1 MKIEIRKSSI
11 SEIESLRNQFLSE
24 NQIQIRYDAC
34 HVRGWADEYAIVVD
48 GMPIGYASVKGMKE
62 LSDRDTVFEF
72 FILPE
77 FRNKV
82 SLIFEQVLDKTK
94 TTYLECQT
102 NEFLMTSMLFEF
114 GVNIHSDVMLFQD
127 GHKTSLEKT
136 GLHFRKK
143 KPSDDLSWKNP
154 GEAGQYVLLKE
165 QMVVA
170 DGGFLTHYN
179 KPFAD
184 LYMEVNPDERGKG
197 MASYILQEIKKECYK
212 AGRVPAARC
221 NISNPGSRGAL
232 LKAGMQ
238 VCGYMLLGEVRWK
251 L

>member
-11 SEIESLRNQFLSE
+11 GEIESLRNQFLKE

-72 FILPE
+72 FTLPD
-77 FRNKV
+77 FRNKA
-82 SLIFEQVLDKTK
+82 SLIFEQVMDETK

-102 NEFLMTSMLFEF
+102 NEILMTSMLFEF
-114 GVNIHSDVMLFQD
+114 GMDIHSNVMLFKD
-127 GHKTSLEKT
+127 GHQTSLEKV
-136 GLHFRKK
+136 GFIFRKK
-143 KPSDDLSWKNP
+143 EPSDDLSWKNP
-154 GEAGQYVLLKE
+154 GEVGQYVLVKDHE
-165 QMVVA
+165 IVA

-179 KPFAD
+179 KPFVD
-184 LYMEVNPDERGKG
+184 LYMEVKPDERGKG
-197 MASYILQEIKKECYK
+197 MASYILQEIKKVCYK

-221 NISNPGSRGAL
+221 NIGNPGSRGAL
-232 LKAGMQ
+232 LKAGMK
-238 VCGYMLLGEVRWK
+238 VCGYMLKGKVR
-251 L
+251 